1 MNEEENLVEQFFAC
15 LEKRHRIT
23 ESLEK
28 AEIKVLDDFLKK
40 NPTVEKI
47 LNTPAKELMNTKYKF
62 LISSIDPKQENVTLY
77 DLISLS
83 IKSIGGAIKSFF
95 CVDSETKNLK
105 SFVAL
110 ICSGTEING
119 IKMFSFDIDHPNI
132 TLARDLSNFIPE
144 LKQKYTCIKWD
155 ALEENPANK
164 AYQKIVEKNG
174 GSFRAYKDP
183 NSGKDC
189 LQYIV
194 PGNVET

>member
-1 MNEEENLVEQFFAC
+1 MNEEENLVEQFLAY
-15 LEKRHRIT
+15 LEKRHQIT

-83 IKSIGGAIKSFF
+83 IKSIGRTIKSFF

-105 SFVAL
+105 SFVA
-110 ICSGTEING
+110 
-119 IKMFSFDIDHPNI
+119 
-132 TLARDLSNFIPE
+132 R
-144 LKQKYTCIKWD
+144 
-155 ALEENPANK
+155 NK
-164 AYQKIVEKNG
+164 
-174 GSFRAYKDP
+174 
-183 NSGKDC
+183 
-189 LQYIV
+189 
-194 PGNVET
+194 

>member
-1 MNEEENLVEQFFAC
+1 MNEEEYLVEQFFAY

-62 LISSIDPKQENVTLY
+62 LISSIDPEQENVTLY

-95 CVDSETKNLK
+95 CVDS
-105 SFVAL
+105 
-110 ICSGTEING
+110 
-119 IKMFSFDIDHPNI
+119 
-132 TLARDLSNFIPE
+132 
-144 LKQKYTCIKWD
+144 QKT
-155 ALEENPANK
+155 
-164 AYQKIVEKNG
+164 
-174 GSFRAYKDP
+174 
-183 NSGKDC
+183 
-189 LQYIV
+189 
-194 PGNVET
+194 